1 MAARARARKGL
12 SPLVATVVL
21 ISATILGG
29 MLIYNYFQESVDKMQ
44 GLSEGLII
52 DVSQAR
58 LSQTTRL
65 VHLEVLNNHDVQVEV
80 TAVNGIYP
88 NGTTIQLQTQETLP
102 LQVAPGGKASINAV
116 VTDPS
121 IVAVSI
127 SYQTIDGR
135 SLTTEPQQLK

>member
-1 MAARARARKGL
+1 
-12 SPLVATVVL
+12 
-21 ISATILGG
+21 
-29 MLIYNYFQESVDKMQ
+29 MLIYSYFQESVDKMQ

-52 DVSQAR
+52 DVSQAS

-65 VHLEVLNNHDVQVEV
+65 VYLEVLNNHDVQVSV

-88 NGTTIQLQTQETLP
+88 NGTTVQLQTQETLP
-102 LQVAPGGKASINAV
+102 IQIAPGGKTSINTI
-116 VTDPS
+116 VTDPG

-135 SLTTEPQQLK
+135 NLTSEPQQLK